1 MSFAILMISYLV
13 TLSMGYLPC
22 FRMQNETYFTPLC
35 IACTFPNIVALPI
48 IIFPTLCEYGVVQ
61 DLVREDVMNMDMVT
75 GRDDVLSDLDT
86 NYLMDVCNKQVNSVV
101 FTYFFGFSI
110 VFWSVGHRALRN
122 CKVKREQPVHVVND
136 KGDEQQGDFDDA
148 DADTGTADEARYD
161 IISNSDLSGID
172 ATNARKIIKCGP
184 IQIRAQ
190 ISSTIK
196 NIKETF
202 VDIVTS
208 TAFVA
213 LIMGFITACIGPL
226 QRALFDAGGSLRVA
240 GSALESLSNAGTTFA
255 TIVVAA
261 SLMKNEDEN
270 SSTRIE
276 KDQDQ
281 NSETL
286 HLNLRD
292 EELDLQNA
300 QKDSE
305 PGLRQQVDEVLADE
319 NKIDD
324 DGKEHSFGRW
334 VSKYLPSVQRKNM
347 KIYIWQV
354 TSRLIVTPGIVF
366 LLLLRLDCSGL
377 LGSVPNIAKLVLLV
391 NAAVPGALV
400 VVVILKSEG
409 LTDEAAAVSNT
420 YLSSYGLSVL
430 TLAIWCSIGL
440 MAFRTDAGIC

>member
-61 DLVREDVMNMDMVT
+61 DLVREDVMHMDMDR
-75 GRDDVLSDLDT
+75 GGDDVLSDLDE

-136 KGDEQQGDFDDA
+136 EGDEQQGDSDDA

-184 IQIRAQ
+184 IQIQAQ
-190 ISSTIK
+190 IASTIK
-196 NIKETF
+196 NIKEAF

-261 SLMKNEDEN
+261 SLMKNEDEK
-270 SSTRIE
+270 SSTSIE
-276 KDQDQ
+276 KDHQ

-305 PGLRQQVDEVLADE
+305 HGLRQQIDEVLADE

-324 DGKEHSFGRW
+324 DGKEHGRL

-420 YLSSYGLSVL
+420 YLSSYGLSVV

>member
-61 DLVREDVMNMDMVT
+61 DLVREDVMHMDMDR
-75 GRDDVLSDLDT
+75 GGDDVLSDLDE

-136 KGDEQQGDFDDA
+136 EGDEQQGDFDDA

-184 IQIRAQ
+184 IQIQAQ
-190 ISSTIK
+190 IASTIK
-196 NIKETF
+196 NIKEAF

-261 SLMKNEDEN
+261 SLMKNEDEK
-270 SSTRIE
+270 SSTSIE
-276 KDQDQ
+276 KDHQ

-305 PGLRQQVDEVLADE
+305 HGLRQQIDEVLADE

-324 DGKEHSFGRW
+324 DGKEHGRL

-420 YLSSYGLSVL
+420 YLSSYGLSVV

>member
-61 DLVREDVMNMDMVT
+61 DLVREDVMHMDMDR
-75 GRDDVLSDLDT
+75 GGDDVLSDLDE

-136 KGDEQQGDFDDA
+136 EGDEQLGDSDDA

-190 ISSTIK
+190 IASTIK
-196 NIKETF
+196 NIKEAF

-261 SLMKNEDEN
+261 SLMKNEDEK
-270 SSTRIE
+270 SSTSIE
-276 KDQDQ
+276 KDHQ

-305 PGLRQQVDEVLADE
+305 HGLRQQIDEVLADE

-324 DGKEHSFGRW
+324 DGKEHGRL

-420 YLSSYGLSVL
+420 YLSSYGLSVV